1 LVVASV
7 SSLQA
12 VAACLNSM
20 PSLAMTAGY
29 LYIAQDPS
37 TPSQLKVGFTTC
49 PPAQR
54 ERGLRGCADT
64 DFEILRAYP
73 TEAARD
79 AETLAHA
86 WLDELNLRARAGSR
100 REQFVGDI
108 SQISEVCARAAAA
121 KAAIRLP
128 KKVVKEAVTLTHKDP
143 FWANLLAMP
152 VEVTGE
158 RITLGTLMGRALTG
172 GAAIGTLERRFGIAC
187 TGFSEDNPQFT
198 VDWSKTES
206 VLKWQLQSGFLAPA
220 TAESKTKFKAIWR
233 ETCT

>member
-1 LVVASV
+1 
-7 SSLQA
+7 
-12 VAACLNSM
+12 
-20 PSLAMTAGY
+20 MTAGY

-37 TPSQLKVGFTTC
+37 TPSQLKVGFTTR
-49 PPAQR
+49 PPAER

-73 TEAARD
+73 TEAARE

-100 REQFVGDI
+100 REQFVGDF
-108 SQISEVCARAAAA
+108 SQISEVCERAAATA
-121 KAAIRLP
+121 QPVVQLP
-128 KKVVKEAVTLTHKDP
+128 RKQLSEDVSLEHTDP

-152 VEVTGE
+152 VQVAGE
-158 RITLGTLMGRALTG
+158 GITLGTLMGRALTG
-172 GAAIGTLERRFGIAC
+172 GTAKGTLERRFGIAC
-187 TGFSEDNPQFT
+187 TGFSEENPQFT
-198 VDWSKTES
+198 VDWSKAES

-220 TAESKTKFKAIWR
+220 TAESKTKLKATWL